1 MFINKILSLMKT
13 IFKKQDY
20 VAPSARINVLS
31 AERVL
36 CGSNSMTVTLD
47 EELIEEDYGWEI

>member
-1 MFINKILSLMKT
+1 MKT

-31 AERVL
+31 TERVL
-36 CGSNSMTVTLD
+36 CSSNSMTVTLD

>member
-1 MFINKILSLMKT
+1 MKT
-13 IFKKQDY
+13 IFKKPDY
-20 VAPSARINVLS
+20 VAPTARINVIS

-47 EELIEEDYGWEI
+47 EELVQEEYGWEI

>member
-31 AERVL
+31 TERVL

>member
-1 MFINKILSLMKT
+1 MKT

-31 AERVL
+31 MERVL

-47 EELIEEDYGWEI
+47 EELIQDEYEWEI